1 MVPLLL
7 KGYPADASGKEPIC
21 QCRKYKRCGF
31 DPWVRKIPWRRH
43 SILGDLPNTGI
54 EPWSAALE
62 AVFFIFFFFFFFTT
76 ESPGSAY
83 MDKKVNVYW
92 TTLYIEL
99 TKKLVQAFP

>member
-7 KGYPADASGKEPIC
+7 KGYPADASGKEPTC

-43 SILGDLPNTGI
+43 SILEDLPNTGI

-62 AVFFIFFFFFFFTT
+62 AVFFLFFFFSFLLLSHLGVHIWIKRLMYTGL
-76 ESPGSAY
+76 P
-83 MDKKVNVYW
+83 
-92 TTLYIEL
+92 YIL
-99 TKKLVQAFP
+99 N